1 MSAELDAAAR
11 ELEAWRAD
19 SAGELRTYAEL
30 LRAKAERALEV
41 ADMLE
46 PNHRKRRR
54 KRRTGQVADGR
65 GGFVGEQEPEPAPAE

>member
-1 MSAELDAAAR
+1 MALR
-11 ELEAWRAD
+11 LGR
-19 SAGELRTYAEL
+19 RTYAEL

-54 KRRTGQVADGR
+54 TGTGQVADGR
-65 GGFVGEQEPEPAPAE
+65 GGFVGEPEPVAEVLTNH